1 MTLWLTHDQARA
13 IAQHARRE
21 RPNEAC
27 GLVAGAAE
35 RAAQVIPVPNTAA
48 DPQRCFEMDSVLFAR
63 AVRDIQRAGLRLI
76 AIYHSHPNT
85 DPVPSP
91 ADIACAAYPNTVY
104 LIVSLRGPDASFAAW
119 RFHGSHVEK
128 VDLHIGNSPPPPLPE
143 PLTSAGRVAVTV
155 AALTAVVFFIVLA
168 LTLLPPAPPLP

>member
-21 RPNEAC
+21 HPNEVC
-27 GLVAGAAE
+27 GLVAGTDE
-35 RAAQVIPVPNTAA
+35 RAVQIISVPNAAA
-48 DPQRCFEMDSVLFAR
+48 DPRRCFEMDSVLFER
-63 AVRDIQRAGLRLI
+63 AMRDIQCAGLRLV
-76 AIYHSHPNT
+76 AIYHSHPDT

-91 ADIACAAYPNTVY
+91 ADIVCAAYPDTIY

-119 RFHGSHVEK
+119 RFHGRRVEK
-128 VDLHIGNSPPPPLPE
+128 VDLHVGHSPPPPMPE
-143 PLTSAGRVAVTV
+143 PLTAAGKAAVAV
-155 AALTAVVFFIVLA
+155 AAATAVIFFVVLA